1 METSAGSILTPCGST
16 RAAYGGAVAIKL
28 KRNHPNHCSTYL
40 FQAESECS
48 GCVQKAVEADE
59 SNPEAW
65 QTKARLHLVKSE
77 FEESKSSISQSLSL
91 WLPKYTAGVL
101 VKQFRFGQN
110 SK

>member
-1 METSAGSILTPCGST
+1 M
-16 RAAYGGAVAIKL
+16 
-28 KRNHPNHCSTYL
+28 
-40 FQAESECS
+40 
-48 GCVQKAVEADE
+48 QKAVEADE

-101 VKQFRFGQN
+101 AKH
-110 SK
+110 

>member
-1 METSAGSILTPCGST
+1 MQ
-16 RAAYGGAVAIKL
+16 
-28 KRNHPNHCSTYL
+28 NHPNYCSQCL

-77 FEESKSSISQSLSL
+77 FEESKSSISQSLGL
-91 WLPKYTAGVL
+91 WLPRYTAGVL
-101 VKQFRFGQN
+101 VGLGKTQN
-110 SK
+110 NLLGTKNYEKYKKNIST